1 MGNELKFRPVEPE
14 RDFEQLAT
22 LFTNEQ
28 DEPTTKTSLMEDY
41 EQHKERI
48 FCLTAVE
55 SPQGELLGFNWAV
68 HSRFDASQAY
78 FYLIVEPSQH
88 QKGAGSLLYQDLI
101 SAVCQAGIKKLEVS
115 IRDNCPACRRF
126 AEKRGFKEKT
136 HRMAMALDLETFE
149 DTRYDR
155 IIDNLKGQ
163 GFQFTSM
170 EALGNTEEAQ
180 RKLYTLNNATAM
192 ETMGSDG
199 EPSWLSFED
208 FQKTVCQA
216 NWYQPAGQMVVID
229 IATGQWAGMS
239 AITRFEGAEAAYNLF
254 TGVDRN
260 YRGRKLGQAVKVVA
274 LRYAREVL
282 QVKTVQTH
290 HNDRN
295 QPMIAIDRK
304 FGYVQIP
311 GVYTMVKEMESG

>member
-1 MGNELKFRPVEPE
+1 MVKALKLRPVEPE

-28 DEPTTKTSLMEDY
+28 DEPTTQASLMEDY

-48 FCLTAVE
+48 LCLTAVE
-55 SPQGELLGFNWAV
+55 SPQGKLLGFNWAV
-68 HSRFDASQAY
+68 RSRFDASQAY
-78 FYLIVEPSQH
+78 VYLIVEPSQR
-88 QKGAGSLLYQDLI
+88 QNGVGSQLYQDLI
-101 SAVCQAGIKKLEVS
+101 SVVGQADIKKLEVS
-115 IRDNCPACRRF
+115 IRDNCQACRRF
-126 AEKRGFKEKT
+126 AEQRGFKEKT

-155 IIDNLKGQ
+155 IIENLRGQ

-170 EALGNTEEAQ
+170 ENLGNTEEAQ

-192 ETMGSDG
+192 DVPGTDG

-208 FQKTVCQA
+208 FQKSVCQA
-216 NWYQPAGQMVVID
+216 NWYQPAGQMIVID
-229 IATGQWAGMS
+229 TTTGRWVGLS
-239 AITRFEGAEAAYNLF
+239 AITRFEGAEYAYNLH
-254 TGVDRN
+254 TGIDRN
-260 YRGRKLGQAVKVVA
+260 YRGRKLGQAVKVMA

-282 QVKTVQTH
+282 KVKTVQTH
-290 HNDRN
+290 HNDQN

-304 FGYVQIP
+304 FGYLQIP
-311 GVYTMVKEMESG
+311 GVYTMVKEMDPG

>member
-1 MGNELKFRPVEPE
+1 MGNALKIRPVEPE

-28 DEPTTKTSLMEDY
+28 GEPTTKASLMEDY

-48 FCLTAVE
+48 FRLMAVE
-55 SPQGELLGFNWAV
+55 TPGGELIGFNWAV
-68 HSRFDASQAY
+68 RSRFDASQAY
-78 FYLIVEPSQH
+78 FYLIVEPSQRR
-88 QKGAGSLLYQDLI
+88 KGAGSQLYQDLI
-101 SAVCQAGIKKLEVS
+101 SAIGQAEFKKLEVS
-115 IRDNCPACRRF
+115 IRDNCQACRRF
-126 AEKRGFKEKT
+126 AEQRGFKEKT
-136 HRMAMALDLETFE
+136 HLMAMALDLGTFE
-149 DTRYDR
+149 DTRYDG
-155 IIDNLKGQ
+155 IIDNLNGQ

-192 ETMGSDG
+192 DVPGTDG

-216 NWYQPAGQMVVID
+216 NWYRPGGQMVVID
-229 IATGQWAGMS
+229 TATGQWAGLS
-239 AITRFEGAEAAYNLF
+239 AITRFEGADYAYNLH

-260 YRGRKLGQAVKVVA
+260 YRGRKLGQAVKVMA

-282 QVKTVQTH
+282 KVKTVQTH
-290 HNDRN
+290 HNDKN

-304 FGYVQIP
+304 FGYIQIP
-311 GVYTMVKEMESG
+311 GVFTMVKEMDPS